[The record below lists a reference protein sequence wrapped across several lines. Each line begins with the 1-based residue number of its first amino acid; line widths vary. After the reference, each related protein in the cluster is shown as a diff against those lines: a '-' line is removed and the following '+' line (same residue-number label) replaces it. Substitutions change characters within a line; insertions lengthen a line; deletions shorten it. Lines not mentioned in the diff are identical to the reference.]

1 MNIGE
6 KIKEIR
12 KSKKLT
18 QAQLAKQ
25 INKSER
31 MLQKYENG
39 EVTPSFE
46 VIEIIAAA
54 FGVKP
59 YELMDFGKLKE
70 EADTIE
76 ETEKLLNIL
85 GYELK
90 NIAPSGAPTLGGAD
104 ELAKL
109 IENDKIP
116 IYEIYSNDK
125 LITELTNSQFNKLKE
140 NIKFILD
147 YELYKLNH
155 K

>member
-1 MNIGE
+1 MNVGE

-18 QAQLAKQ
+18 QTQLAKQ

-46 VIEIIAAA
+46 VVEIIAEAL
-54 FGVKP
+54 GVEP
-59 YELMDFGKLKE
+59 YDLMYDWNKINKE
-70 EADTIE
+70 VDNIE

-85 GYELK
+85 GYGVK
-90 NIAPSGAPTLGGAD
+90 YNQIDRGH
-104 ELAKL
+104 
-109 IENDKIP
+109 
-116 IYEIYSNDK
+116 YEIE
-125 LITELTNSQFNKLKE
+125 INSKDISVAMSEEKYDQLKE

-147 YELYKLNH
+147 YELYKLNRQ
-155 K
+155 

>member
-12 KSKKLT
+12 KSNKLT

-46 VIEIIAAA
+46 IIEVIAAA
-54 FGVKP
+54 LGVKP
-59 YELMDFGKLKE
+59 YELMDFEELKKE
-70 EADTIE
+70 VTTIE

-85 GYELK
+85 GYDVKYHNLD
-90 NIAPSGAPTLGGAD
+90 D
-104 ELAKL
+104 EH
-109 IENDKIP
+109 
-116 IYEIYSNDK
+116 YEIE
-125 LITELTNSQFNKLKE
+125 INSKDINMTISEQKYNQLKE
-140 NIKFILD
+140 SIKFILD
-147 YELYKLNH
+147 YELYKLSR